1 VSASI
6 APVGVGSCLIHTFLL
21 AGEVSIWQGEVMFMF
36 HNSKFLKLFSCSTVT
51 GSKVNRYP
59 LAREH
64 ILNFFYNSLQDTSF
78 LQLPLM

>member
-1 VSASI
+1 
-6 APVGVGSCLIHTFLL
+6 
-21 AGEVSIWQGEVMFMF
+21 MF